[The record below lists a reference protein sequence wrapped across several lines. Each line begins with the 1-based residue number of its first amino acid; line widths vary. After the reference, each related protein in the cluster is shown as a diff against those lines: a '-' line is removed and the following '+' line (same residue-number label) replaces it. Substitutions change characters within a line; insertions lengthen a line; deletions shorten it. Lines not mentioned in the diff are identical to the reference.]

1 MNLQCWNSPPVV
13 QAGVE
18 FQVQGKRKNS
28 GFFPDKKIFSDVF
41 PAISPEKKSHS
52 EYIENNIS
60 RMQRR

>member
-1 MNLQCWNSPPVV
+1 VWSFRCKGSVKIL
-13 QAGVE
+13 A
-18 FQVQGKRKNS
+18 
-28 GFFPDKKIFSDVF
+28 FFLIKKIFSDVF